1 LTPPPKDI
9 PNITLVID
17 PFDYFVWISI
27 IIVSILIP
35 LIKGLFIKQYVLVM
49 KIFAIN
55 RAIIN
60 SSFKRKLSRHSSN
73 DSPLRIM
80 ICCWLLSCI
89 VLTSSYSGSLYSLMA
104 FPSYS
109 KTIDTLVKLSID
121 QKNNEIQVIAVENTI
136 YYEYLKVCQTNYPE

>member
-1 LTPPPKDI
+1 LTPQPKEI

-27 IIVSILIP
+27 IIASILIS
-35 LIKGLFIKQYVLVM
+35 LIKGLIIKQYVLMM
-49 KIFAIN
+49 KMFAIN

-60 SSFKRKLSRHSSN
+60 SSFKRKLSRHLSN

-80 ICCWLLSCI
+80 ICCWLLSCV
-89 VLTSSYSGSLYSLMA
+89 VLTSSYSGSLYSLMT

-109 KTIDTLVKLSID
+109 KTIDTLIQLSID
-121 QKNNEIQVIAVENTI
+121 QKNNEIQAVAVENTV
-136 YYEYLKVCQTNYPE
+136 YYEYLKVCQTNYSE